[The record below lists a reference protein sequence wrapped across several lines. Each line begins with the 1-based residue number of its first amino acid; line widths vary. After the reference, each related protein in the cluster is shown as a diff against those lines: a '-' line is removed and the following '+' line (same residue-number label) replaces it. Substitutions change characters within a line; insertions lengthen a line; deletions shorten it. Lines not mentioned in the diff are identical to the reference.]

1 MKILQLIKDNYNTLT
16 KAEKKIANFVL
27 TSPDRIVYGTMNDI
41 KKAVHVGDATII
53 RFCHKLGYSGYS
65 DLKIEIAKE
74 DYSESE
80 INNNIFF
87 EESEQKLFQTLQ
99 NTKNNLTNDL
109 LEKASLLI
117 SNASS
122 IHILG
127 VGLSGNTAQDLEAM
141 FLRIGVQAKT
151 ITDTHFQLQTAAILK
166 STDLIIVISLSGKT
180 KDLLDSIKVAKE
192 HKSNVIAITNFFS
205 PIAQLSDLVLQT
217 TAEEFFNG
225 GSLSGKIAQLYI
237 CELLVKYY
245 EKQHEHQSL
254 INRESIIRAVMNK
267 SIE

>member
-1 MKILQLIKDNYNTLT
+1 MKILQLIKDNYDALT

-41 KKAVHVGDATII
+41 KNAVHVGDATII

-80 INNNIFF
+80 MNSDFF
-87 EESEQKLFQTLQ
+87 GKNEQKLFQTLQ
-99 NTKNNLTNDL
+99 NTKKNLTNDL
-109 LEKASLLI
+109 LETASNLI
-117 SNASS
+117 FNASS
-122 IHILG
+122 IHIFG

-141 FLRIGVQAKT
+141 FLRIGIQAKT

-180 KDLLDSIKVAKE
+180 KDLLDNIKVAKE

-225 GSLSGKIAQLYI
+225 GSLSGKISQLYI
-237 CELLVKYY
+237 CELLVKHH
-245 EKQHEHQSL
+245 EKKYEHQSL